1 MDKKS
6 RNERMKEFYKR
17 KVERLE
23 IKNDKLKFHISQ
35 IQNEKSDD
43 ILMKLYELA
52 HLKTPYDS
60 KSIKFLIL
68 SVFFE
73 RGKSLYIY
81 IKRALP

>member
-35 IQNEKSDD
+35 LLVNTKDVSIEF
-43 ILMKLYELA
+43 
-52 HLKTPYDS
+52 LKQQ
-60 KSIKFLIL
+60 IKFQVKDI
-68 SVFFE
+68 S
-73 RGKSLYIY
+73 
-81 IKRALP
+81 